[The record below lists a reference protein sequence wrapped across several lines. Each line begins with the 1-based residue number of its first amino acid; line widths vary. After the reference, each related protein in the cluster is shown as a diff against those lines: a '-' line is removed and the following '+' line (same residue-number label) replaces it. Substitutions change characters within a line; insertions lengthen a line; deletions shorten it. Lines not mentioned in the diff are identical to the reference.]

1 MEEVVVREVGEVV
14 LEHELV
20 DEEVVVK
27 EVGVVVLAEEK
38 VGWRRR
44 RWHRSVRF
52 RPGFEPCGSRVLKS
66 PGYQRGEVHQLFRGM
81 TPWTRPGVSLSRSLS
96 LCLSLSLPLLLSIS
110 LYLSLSRSIFLCVP
124 PSV

>member
-1 MEEVVVREVGEVV
+1 MVEEVVVREVGEVV

-44 RWHRSVRF
+44 RWHRSVCF
-52 RPGFEPCGSRVLKS
+52 RPGFEPWLWVTGFEVPRVS
-66 PGYQRGEVHQLFRGM
+66 EG
-81 TPWTRPGVSLSRSLS
+81 
-96 LCLSLSLPLLLSIS
+96 
-110 LYLSLSRSIFLCVP
+110 
-124 PSV
+124 